1 MLRRKLRPAARDPG
15 RRDARGRGGGGGVR
29 GILMA
34 LRREMI

>member
-15 RRDARGRGGGGGVR
+15 RRDARGRGGGGVR